1 MQQYLKP
8 SEALLEAANMIKAK
22 KEDFLCLA
30 LNDLCFH
37 GKITRHKLNK
47 LKSDISRRLEGRCT
61 LEAWLAAK
69 VKGYS
74 YTWTRKTRDHR
85 VAWAHQ
91 MAAEYAAKGE

>member
-30 LNDLCFH
+30 LNDLCFD
-37 GKITRHKLNK
+37 GKITRHQLNK
-47 LKSDISRRLEGRCT
+47 LKSDISRRLEGRST
-61 LEAWLAAK
+61 LEQWLASK

-74 YTWTRKTRDHR
+74 YSWTRKTRAHR
-85 VAWAHQ
+85 VAWARQ
-91 MAAEYAAKGE
+91 MAAEYAAKGQ